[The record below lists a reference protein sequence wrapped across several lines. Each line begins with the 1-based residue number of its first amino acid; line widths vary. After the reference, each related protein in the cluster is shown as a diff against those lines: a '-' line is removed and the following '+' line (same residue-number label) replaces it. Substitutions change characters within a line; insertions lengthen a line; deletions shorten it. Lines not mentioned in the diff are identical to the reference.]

1 MILVCY
7 DIIDNRR
14 RYRVERL
21 LQGFGTRVQKSVFEC
36 HISPAE
42 YRELIE
48 EAEALIDSAE
58 DSIRLYN
65 LCGKDLQRILVDG
78 VGEVTQDWDYL
89 HY

>member
-7 DIIDNRR
+7 DITDNRR
-14 RYRVERL
+14 RYRLERL
-21 LQGFGTRVQKSVFEC
+21 LHGFGARVQKSIFEC

-42 YRELIE
+42 HRELIE
-48 EAEALIDSAE
+48 EIEALIDKE
-58 DSIRLYN
+58 DDNVRLYD

-89 HY
+89 LY